1 MFILISIFTCPMFY
15 LYGKDVGLKGWKS
28 YPIMR
33 FSMGN
38 LGGAQM
44 VCKQNILS
52 RGKMKLDCPP
62 RTYLDT
68 KNAHMALVSSAFDS
82 FD

>member
-38 LGGAQM
+38 LGGA
-44 VCKQNILS
+44 
-52 RGKMKLDCPP
+52 
-62 RTYLDT
+62 
-68 KNAHMALVSSAFDS
+68 
-82 FD
+82 